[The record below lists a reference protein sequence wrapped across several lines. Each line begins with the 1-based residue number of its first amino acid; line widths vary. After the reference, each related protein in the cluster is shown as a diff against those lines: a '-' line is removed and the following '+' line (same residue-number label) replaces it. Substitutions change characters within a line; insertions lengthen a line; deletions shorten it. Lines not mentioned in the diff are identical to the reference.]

1 MLLYLPKVLA
11 WGWFYQPG
19 QQPCGR
25 PSSVLWG
32 RLGQPHGGGSC
43 PVATEWVAGAGT
55 AASGRHF
62 QLRGPQEELKDTVSQ
77 ERQAEV
83 QEQDLSDDQLELWGR
98 ERW

>member
-1 MLLYLPKVLA
+1 M
-11 WGWFYQPG
+11 
-19 QQPCGR
+19 
-25 PSSVLWG
+25 
-32 RLGQPHGGGSC
+32 
-43 PVATEWVAGAGT
+43 ATEWVAGAGT

-83 QEQDLSDDQLELWGR
+83 QEQDLGDDQLELRGR